1 MIDIYRMKLQWWLF
15 APPFPTKALSREEL
29 GGSLARTY
37 KWRGMIVTTMSQ
49 S

>member
-1 MIDIYRMKLQWWLF
+1 MIDIYRDSGGCLPL
-15 APPFPTKALSREEL
+15 PSALSREEL